1 MQKYIVIAVIVAI
14 LFTAIKFALNYK
26 EQPRPDL
33 KETAI
38 VFGSTLT
45 TLYVYDNYID
55 KAVTPK
61 LSEIFTGPPEF

>member
-1 MQKYIVIAVIVAI
+1 MQKYIVVAVIVTI

-33 KETAI
+33 KDSAI
-38 VFGSTLT
+38 VFGSTLAA
-45 TLYVYDNYID
+45 LYGYDNYID